1 MTEETRATRTV
12 GDIVTELQREQKQ
25 FNIVI
30 RILVGLLF
38 VTAAVMVTLLVT
50 SWNNFLSAQDRFD
63 QEIQNAAAAARVSDA
78 YAKYD
83 LSAITSQLEAIRS
96 EQDAQRDDVQLL
108 QYLNRALAANG
119 RGPDMSLTDLT
130 RRAIEVARGHALGRR
145 LNTTTA
151 ILVSSIVET
160 PQAAL
165 SADEKAF
172 LDAMYRDW
180 KKSGDADAE
189 LKRIAA
195 SVASA
200 ELRGLAYAALAQNRF
215 LARDAVDP
223 GSDSKCNEVNDYVA
237 RAETL
242 GLTALGPLAWSAE
255 CMRKQGRPEEA
266 QRVFTKSLAY
276 IGKPDATEDNRSL
289 ATRGSGTTLISLAA
303 AGKRTDPTW
312 GDQVVSALRQSL
324 GDDSGLSAAVA
335 ETPMAA
341 ARELIKY
348 ATSVGPAARSSV
360 LGVYTM
366 ENVGFTYVIENEWR
380 NGFNHAVQLDATVS
394 SPWNLIVLYICA
406 EKLLADS
413 KLDEATRNDAQE
425 RLKAARETLTRFSYD
440 WFNEKELR
448 TLLPED
454 YKDVVSDLISAPKKR
469 HDAAQLVKANSEF

>member
-12 GDIVTELQREQKQ
+12 GDIVSELQREQKQ

-119 RGPDMSLTDLT
+119 RGPDMSLADLT
-130 RRAIEVARGHALGRR
+130 RRAVEVARGHALGRR

-215 LARDAVDP
+215 LARDPVDP

-303 AGKRTDPTW
+303 AGKRKDPAW

-366 ENVGFTYVIENEWR
+366 ENVGFTYVIESEWR